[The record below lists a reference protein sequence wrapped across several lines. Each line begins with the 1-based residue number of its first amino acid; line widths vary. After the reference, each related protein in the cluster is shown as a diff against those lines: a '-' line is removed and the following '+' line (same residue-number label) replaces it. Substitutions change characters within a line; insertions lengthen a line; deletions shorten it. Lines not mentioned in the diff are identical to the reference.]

1 MLLSDYI
8 LYLSDQLREKIID
21 GYSAV
26 YDEERSEVFKL
37 SVVRDIEKVKQL
49 IEVAEQ
55 IIDNVDEKDK
65 EYKGKCIRALELL
78 EARIHNIDGYHYEPI
93 DDNEYNVIVER
104 IVDLIEDIEI
114 GSILTGSGH
123 RRIIKDIVYR
133 ADDRMYLS
141 VH

>member
-8 LYLSDQLREKIID
+8 LYLADQLRDKIFD
-21 GYSAV
+21 GYVEV
-26 YDEERSEVFKL
+26 YDEERAEIFKL
-37 SVVRDIEKVKQL
+37 SVINDIGKVKQL

-55 IIDNVDEKDK
+55 LIDNVDDKDK
-65 EYKGKCIRALELL
+65 KYKGKCIRALELL

-93 DDNEYNVIVER
+93 DDKEYDIMIER
-104 IVDLIEDIEI
+104 IVDLLEDIMI

-123 RRIIKDIVYR
+123 RRIIKDIVDR

>member
-8 LYLSDQLREKIID
+8 LYLADQLRDKIID
-21 GYSAV
+21 NYLEV

-37 SVVRDIEKVKQL
+37 SVIKDIEKVKQL

-104 IVDLIEDIEI
+104 IVDLLEDIMI
-114 GSILTGSGH
+114 GNRLTGNAQ
-123 RRIIKDIVYR
+123 RRIVRDIVDK
-133 ADDRMYLS
+133 AEDRLYLM
-141 VH
+141 

>member
-55 IIDNVDEKDK
+55 LIDNVDDKDK
-65 EYKGKCIRALELL
+65 EYEAKCMKANDTM
-78 EARIHNIDGYHYEPI
+78 EARIKNIDGYHYEPI
-93 DDNEYNVIVER
+93 SDEEYNTMLER
-104 IVDLIEDIEI
+104 IVDLMEDIMI
-114 GSILTGSGH
+114 GNRLTGNAQ
-123 RRIIKDIVYR
+123 RRIVRDIVDK
-133 ADDRMYLS
+133 AEDRLYLM
-141 VH
+141 

>member
-55 IIDNVDEKDK
+55 LIDNVDDKDK
-65 EYKGKCIRALELL
+65 EYEAKCIKAIDIM
-78 EARIHNIDGYHYEPI
+78 EARIKNIDGYHYEPI
-93 DDNEYNVIVER
+93 SDEEYNTMLER
-104 IVDLIEDIEI
+104 IVDLMEDIMI
-114 GSILTGSGH
+114 GNRLTGNAQ
-123 RRIIKDIVYR
+123 RRIVRDIVDK
-133 ADDRMYLS
+133 AEDRLYLM
-141 VH
+141 

>member
-8 LYLSDQLREKIID
+8 LYLADQLRDKIID
-21 GYSAV
+21 NYLEV

-37 SVVRDIEKVKQL
+37 SVIKDIEKVKQL

-104 IVDLIEDIEI
+104 IVDLLEDIMI
-114 GSILTGSGH
+114 GSRLTANAQ
-123 RRIIKDIVYR
+123 RKIVRDIVDK
-133 ADDRMYLS
+133 AEDRLYLM
-141 VH
+141 

>member
-49 IEVAEQ
+49 IEVAVQ
-55 IIDNVDEKDK
+55 LIDNADEKDK
-65 EYKGKCIRALELL
+65 EYKAKSIRALDILEL
-78 EARIHNIDGYHYEPI
+78 RIKNIDGYHYVPI
-93 DDNEYNVIVER
+93 DDKEYDVIVER
-104 IVDLIEDIEI
+104 IVDLLEDIMI
-114 GSILTGSGH
+114 GSILTGSGE
-123 RRIIKDIVYR
+123 RRILLDVIDK
-133 ADDRMYLS
+133 AEDRMYLS